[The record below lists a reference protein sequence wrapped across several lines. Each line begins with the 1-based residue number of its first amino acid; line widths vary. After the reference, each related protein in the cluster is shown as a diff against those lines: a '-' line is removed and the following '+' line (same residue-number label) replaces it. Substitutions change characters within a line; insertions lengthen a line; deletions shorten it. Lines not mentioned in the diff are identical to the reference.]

1 MKKTFLF
8 FVMLTMV
15 VGSAVAGD
23 DNPTA
28 SSRMSVLRSGSTFK
42 VFYKGSSIN
51 KVTVNI
57 YDSRGEKVFSDH
69 VGKFE
74 SFVRPYN
81 FSGLAEG
88 QYSIELI
95 DNIGKQVESVE
106 YRNGKIEKLANLIKV
121 ADGESKY
128 LLVVPSRGKDVLSVK
143 IFDADGF
150 VVYDGVENVD
160 GNFAK
165 VYDLKALN
173 NNFRFEITDK
183 TGAIKSVRY

>member
-8 FVMLTMV
+8 FVMLTIV

-28 SSRMSVLRSGSTFK
+28 SSRMAVLRSGSTFK
-42 VFYKGSSIN
+42 VFYKGGAIN
-51 KVTVNI
+51 RVTVNI
-57 YDSRGEKVFSDH
+57 YNSRGEKVFYDH
-69 VGKFE
+69 VGKIE

-95 DNIGKQVESVE
+95 DNVGKQVESVE

-121 ADGESKY
+121 TDEEGKY
-128 LLVVPSRGKDVLSVK
+128 LLVVPSTGKDILSVK
-143 IFDADGF
+143 IFDANGF
-150 VVYDGVENVD
+150 VVYNGVEKVD

-173 NNFRFEITDK
+173 SNFSFEITDK
-183 TGAIKSVRY
+183 TGATKSVRY